1 MASVEVTKWNKVLTV
16 TNENIIE
23 LQIMLHCYFKR
34 IHISPAD
41 LSCLTLIGKSGK
53 KVGLTSFCILLADK
67 GIFKS
72 EQSCR
77 NAISKLVDKG
87 LIAKDGFGKKT
98 IGISDD
104 VQLQTEGNILVDLK
118 CFSKHGS

>member
-1 MASVEVTKWNKVLTV
+1 MASVEVTKWNKVLTI

-23 LQIMLHCYFKR
+23 LQIMLYCYFKR

-53 KVGLTSFCILLADK
+53 KVGLTSFCILLSEK
-67 GIFKS
+67 GVFKTQ
-72 EQSCR
+72 QSCR

-87 LIAKDGFGKKT
+87 LVVKDGFGKKAVR
-98 IGISDD
+98 IADEI
-104 VQLQTEGNILVDLK
+104 QLQTVGNILVDLK
-118 CFSKHGS
+118 CFSKDGS